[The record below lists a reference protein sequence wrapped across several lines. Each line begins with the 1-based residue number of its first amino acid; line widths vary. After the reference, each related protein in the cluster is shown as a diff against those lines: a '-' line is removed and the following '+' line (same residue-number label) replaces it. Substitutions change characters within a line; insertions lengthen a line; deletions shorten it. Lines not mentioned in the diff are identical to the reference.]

1 LWCAGNG
8 SETEEKELIDMLP
21 IMDNQFNPVAT
32 AWNAVARYDDYAGA
46 QAAVDR
52 LSDEGFPV
60 SEVSVVGSDLR
71 LVEQV
76 TGRLTKARAALSGAA
91 SGAWFGLLFG
101 MLLALF
107 TTGYGWLVLVGI
119 AVAASAAWGAVFGFL
134 AHAAT
139 RGKRDFS
146 AFRALAAG
154 HYDVITTSAQL
165 DRARVIL
172 GQAGML
178 PRA

>member
-1 LWCAGNG
+1 
-8 SETEEKELIDMLP
+8 MLP
-21 IMDNQFNPVAT
+21 IVDRSFIQVTM

-46 QAAVDR
+46 QKAVDR

-60 SEVSVVGSDLR
+60 SEVSVIGSDLS

-76 TGRLTKARAALSGAA
+76 TGRLTKAKAALSGAA

-107 TTGYGWLVLVGI
+107 TTGDTWPLML
-119 AVAASAAWGAVFGFL
+119 AVAITASAAWGAVFGFL
-134 AHAAT
+134 AHSAT

-146 AFRALAAG
+146 AIRALTAG
-154 HYDVITTSAQL
+154 HYDVITTTAQV

-172 GQAGML
+172 GQAGLL
-178 PRA
+178 PRT